1 MFSFLE
7 KKAKEPEVKILA
19 RERTPYNEIYVIR
32 KGDYR
37 ELWFKGNGDYFLQSR
52 VNVTQQ
58 KQLALVYSNMM
69 MASLFFCPNPAR
81 LLMVGLGLSLIHI

>member
-7 KKAKEPEVKILA
+7 KKTNEPAIKILA
-19 RERTPYNEIYVIR
+19 RERSPYNDIYVIQ

-52 VNVTQQ
+52 VNIGKQ
-58 KQLALVYSNMM
+58 KQLVLV
-69 MASLFFCPNPAR
+69 
-81 LLMVGLGLSLIHI
+81 VKH

>member
-19 RERTPYNEIYVIR
+19 RERSPYNDIYVIR

-52 VNVTQQ
+52 VNVTQ
-58 KQLALVYSNMM
+58 KKKIALIY
-69 MASLFFCPNPAR
+69 
-81 LLMVGLGLSLIHI
+81 